1 MTEMLP
7 IRRKTKNNRSINLET
22 IREASEVDKIYRL
35 NIRYLGA
42 KLKKDISKNEQINHA
57 QKKHDVKHGRSVK
70 YEKYPL

>member
-1 MTEMLP
+1 M
-7 IRRKTKNNRSINLET
+7 
-22 IREASEVDKIYRL
+22 DKIYRL

-57 QKKHDVKHGRSVK
+57 QKKRDVKHGRSVK